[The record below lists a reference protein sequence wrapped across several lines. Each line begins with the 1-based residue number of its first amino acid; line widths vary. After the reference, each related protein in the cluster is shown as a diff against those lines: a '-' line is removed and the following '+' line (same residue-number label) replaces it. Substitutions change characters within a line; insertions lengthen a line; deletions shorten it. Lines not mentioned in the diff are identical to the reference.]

1 MIIFRWDSLIL
12 SCRLVL
18 RGGCSLILGRLVGR
32 WSSLVTRNILSGVLG
47 CSGILG
53 GVESLTRILGCIS
66 GLVSWL
72 STICLILLLL
82 LSLIGRS
89 LVG

>member
-1 MIIFRWDSLIL
+1 LIIFGWDCLIL
-12 SCRLVL
+12 SCREVL
-18 RGGCSLILGRLVGR
+18 RGGCSLILGRLVCRG
-32 WSSLVTRNILSGVLG
+32 SCLVTRNILSGVLG

-53 GVESLTRILGCIS
+53 RVDRLARILGCIS

-82 LSLIGRS
+82 SLIGRS